1 MDNDHYELGKNHGFS
16 DEKPMSGFL
25 MSQRPHSY
33 TIGYLAGYA
42 MNVMSMQGG
51 SDELAAYL
59 LGKLAM
65 QYNITADAID
75 DHVIDAIFK
84 TEGGFTGE
92 LRSEFDEGFSDKL
105 KELTKDEEY

>member
-1 MDNDHYELGKNHGFS
+1 MDNDQYELGKNHGFS
-16 DEKPMSGFL
+16 DEEPMSGFL
-25 MSQRPHSY
+25 MSQRTHSY

-51 SDELAAYL
+51 SDELAAHL

-75 DHVIDAIFK
+75 DHVIDDIFK
-84 TEGGFTGE
+84 TEGGFTDE
-92 LRSEFDEGFSDKL
+92 LRSEFNEGFSDKL
-105 KELTKDEEY
+105 RELTEEED